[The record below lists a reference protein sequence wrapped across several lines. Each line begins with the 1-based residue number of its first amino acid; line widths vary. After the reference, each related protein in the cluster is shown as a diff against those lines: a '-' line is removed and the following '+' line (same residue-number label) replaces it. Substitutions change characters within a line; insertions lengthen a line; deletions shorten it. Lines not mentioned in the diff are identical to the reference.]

1 MAEDPFNL
9 SFPGEG
15 EADVSCEST
24 GKLARSLAKPRRWLA
39 CRHTRTHMEGMQRL
53 TGSPSQGC
61 SFFQLVLCEEILEE
75 FIHRPG
81 DGR

>member
-1 MAEDPFNL
+1 MAEDHFNP
-9 SFPGEG
+9 SFPREG
-15 EADVSCEST
+15 EADVSCECT
-24 GKLARSLAKPRRWLA
+24 GKLAHSLAEHRLA
-39 CRHTRTHMEGMQRL
+39 CRHMRTHMEEMRRL
-53 TGSPSQGC
+53 AGSPSQGC